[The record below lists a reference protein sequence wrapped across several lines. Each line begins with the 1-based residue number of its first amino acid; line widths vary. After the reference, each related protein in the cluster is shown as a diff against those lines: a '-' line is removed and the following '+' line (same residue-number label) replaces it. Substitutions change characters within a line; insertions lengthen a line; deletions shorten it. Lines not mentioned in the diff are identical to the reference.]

1 MNPIKK
7 KFYSSNEQI
16 KKFNEKIFYQSFE
29 NYSKYL
35 NKLMKIYFN
44 LNDNY
49 DHFKFQIKLLSLTEQ
64 IKDLFKKFYQRYRI
78 IVQIYLYQ
86 NLDQSILILSKYLL
100 NQNSDYFYQFSFQ
113 QKDFFIFINIFF
125 IYKE

>member
-7 KFYSSNEQI
+7 QFYYLNEQI
-16 KKFNEKIFYQSFE
+16 NEFNQKEFCQSFE

-35 NKLMKIYFN
+35 NKLMKKYFHEN
-44 LNDNY
+44 EIY
-49 DHFKFQIKLLSLTEQ
+49 DHFKFRVRILSLTEQ

-78 IVQIYLYQ
+78 IIQSYLYQ
-86 NLDQSILILSKYLL
+86 NLDQSIFILSKYLL
-100 NQNSDYFYQFSFQ
+100 NQNSDYFYQFDFQ
-113 QKDFFIFINIFF
+113 QKNFYLFLNIFF